1 MYIFFHNYLHSK
13 NRSKSFRIYLFFLK
27 YVILY
32 ENTMNLKSSVG
43 EIWLANNI
51 SVSMKCT
58 IYHIYMIDQ
67 LIISH
72 APIISC
78 IRLPGLP

>member
-1 MYIFFHNYLHSK
+1 MI
-13 NRSKSFRIYLFFLK
+13 LF
-27 YVILY
+27 
-32 ENTMNLKSSVG
+32 ENNTIDLKSLVG
-43 EIWLANNI
+43 GIWPANNI
-51 SVSMKCT
+51 SVRMKCT
-58 IYHIYMIDQ
+58 IYHIYMINQ

>member
-1 MYIFFHNYLHSK
+1 MVGFEN
-13 NRSKSFRIYLFFLK
+13 
-27 YVILY
+27 
-32 ENTMNLKSSVG
+32 NTMNLKSSVG

-67 LIISH
+67 LTGSH

>member
-1 MYIFFHNYLHSK
+1 
-13 NRSKSFRIYLFFLK
+13 
-27 YVILY
+27 
-32 ENTMNLKSSVG
+32 MNLKSSVG

-51 SVSMKCT
+51 SVRMKCT

-72 APIISC
+72 APVISC